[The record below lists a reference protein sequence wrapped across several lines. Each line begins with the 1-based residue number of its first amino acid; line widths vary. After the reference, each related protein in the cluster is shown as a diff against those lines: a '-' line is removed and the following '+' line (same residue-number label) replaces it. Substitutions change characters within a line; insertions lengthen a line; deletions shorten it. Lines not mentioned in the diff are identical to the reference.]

1 VAVKAKRNLR
11 KEYDNYQGTPEQR
24 KRNDARKTARRLM
37 EKLGKVKK
45 GDGKDVDHSNGNPK
59 DNRSSNLKVKAPSAN
74 RSVAR
79 TKTARKKNPRG

>member
-1 VAVKAKRNLR
+1 
-11 KEYDNYQGTPEQR
+11 
-24 KRNDARKTARRLM
+24 M